1 MVQPSTDPSAMPSA
15 QPITAASTEPKKRS
29 KVLLLAVA
37 GAALVLLGGVGTAAA
52 VFLPDLLSGPGALP
66 FEPERLPRGTKVVM
80 KATYG
85 AMIQTQAEIAASLV
99 PEEAVWSELAQEP
112 CDGTDLST
120 DLMIVSR
127 NPEKASD
134 WMIEHLAEALGPK
147 LTATQLALRC
157 GRDIARATQLDAS
170 SPTWVLMLEADKKT
184 LSVQV
189 IKSEQAK
196 MPDTEPPFDARTFR
210 EHKGACKPLMKKGD
224 DGKEVADKCGDESES
239 VAMADKLWFHGQ
251 LSHLDEFMRHYDKP
265 ADELPIAG
273 EVLAALAP
281 SFRKHMISTI
291 VTERD
296 PRVGA
301 LGGSIGFAQSIG
313 LGSIEKL
320 SLFPMDR
327 AKKTSDAISS
337 RIRGQGTGWV
347 MPDLEHGFRARVAFL
362 GKDEDAAKSVASEVE
377 DFRKEWRAHL
387 QNQADDNAKKFH
399 ELTKD
404 LTDTE
409 REYKDAMYDLL
420 MRGISKA
427 VVDRSGL
434 VVTMDLEPEP
444 KETEQKAIRAW
455 LKSRKEQSATAA
467 RIVRTL
473 AAGKEAEP
481 ADLEAMGGK
490 KLIEKIA
497 ELKRGKGM

>member
-66 FEPERLPRGTKVVM
+66 FEPERLPRNTKMVY
-80 KATYG
+80 KTTYG
-85 AMIQTQAEIAASLV
+85 ALIQRGSEVAASLV

-112 CDGTDLST
+112 CDGPDLSAS
-120 DLMIVSR
+120 LLSVSG
-127 NPEKASD
+127 NPDKASD
-134 WMIEHLAEALGPK
+134 WQISYLAEALGPK
-147 LTATQLALRC
+147 LTQTQLALRC
-157 GRDIARATQLDAS
+157 GRDIARTSQLDANA
-170 SPTWVLMLEADKKT
+170 PTWVLMFEADKT
-184 LSVQV
+184 AFSVQA
-189 IKSEQAK
+189 IKAEQAK
-196 MPDTEPPFDARTFR
+196 MPETEPQFEKRTFR
-210 EHKGACKPLMKKGD
+210 EHKGACKPAMKKGD
-224 DGKEVADKCGDESES
+224 DGKEVPDKCEDASES
-239 VAMADKLWFHGQ
+239 VAMTEKLWFHGS
-251 LSHLDEFMRHYDKP
+251 LSNVDEFMRQYDKP

-281 SFRKHMISTI
+281 SFRRHMVSAI

-296 PRVGA
+296 PSKGLMIPVG
-301 LGGSIGFAQSIG
+301 SFVQSIG
-313 LGSIEKL
+313 LGAIDKL
-320 SLFPMDR
+320 SFFPMEQ

-337 RIRGQGTGWV
+337 RIRGQGMGWV
-347 MPDLEHGFRARVAFL
+347 MPDLEHGFKAKIAFL
-362 GKDEDAAKSVASEVE
+362 GKDEDAAKAVATELE

-399 ELTKD
+399 ERTKD
-404 LTDTE
+404 LTDAE
-409 REYKDAMYDLL
+409 REYRDAMYDLL
-420 MRGISKA
+420 LRGISRA
-427 VVDRSGL
+427 TVDRSGSI
-434 VVTMDLEPEP
+434 VTMDLEPEP

-455 LKSRKEQSATAA
+455 LKSRQEQSATAA
-467 RIVRTL
+467 RIVRAL

-481 ADLEAMGGK
+481 ADLETMGGK